1 MWGGFWKARILDSS
15 LRFAAFGMTGTG
27 VGILLQSCV
36 PTQMDSG
43 FRRNDGAGS
52 WILPATGDFRL
63 TKGSLYNARRRHRL
77 NRVCVALPISPKEPD
92 FLATSSQTTETGPVR
107 ESGRIT
113 SLDLIRGVAV
123 LGILLMNAVLF
134 GLGNAPYFNLSAGG
148 SETWLDWAVGIF
160 GEVFVDQKFMG
171 LFSLLFGAGMILFI
185 DRASEKGRRA
195 VVLNL
200 WRNALLLV
208 IGILH
213 FQIWDGDVLMV
224 YAVSSVFL
232 LALRKMPNWALIS
245 LGVAVFLLS
254 VFSTLLTQVIA
265 DTTDASLSGLWT
277 PGEIAEDEVIAPLY
291 LLGFFLR
298 ALGLI
303 LVGAGLY
310 RAGFMNGG
318 LPARTYRRIA
328 VIGLAVGLPLAAA
341 GVIITAVND
350 YSRDIAFMGQIP
362 NTLGTIPA
370 SLGYMSIIIL
380 WNNRADNWFK
390 ERLRAV
396 GRMALTNYLSQSA
409 LGLIVLT
416 VVLGDADFV
425 NRGAVLVFVFAV
437 WALQLWWSKAWLSRF
452 LFGPAE
458 WLWRVATYRRGQP
471 FRRSRES

>member
-1 MWGGFWKARILDSS
+1 M
-15 LRFAAFGMTGTG
+15 
-27 VGILLQSCV
+27 
-36 PTQMDSG
+36 
-43 FRRNDGAGS
+43 
-52 WILPATGDFRL
+52 
-63 TKGSLYNARRRHRL
+63 
-77 NRVCVALPISPKEPD
+77 
-92 FLATSSQTTETGPVR
+92 
-107 ESGRIT
+107 
-113 SLDLIRGVAV
+113 
-123 LGILLMNAVLF
+123 
-134 GLGNAPYFNLSAGG
+134 
-148 SETWLDWAVGIF
+148 
-160 GEVFVDQKFMG
+160 
-171 LFSLLFGAGMILFI
+171 
-185 DRASEKGRRA
+185 
-195 VVLNL
+195 
-200 WRNALLLV
+200 
-208 IGILH
+208 
-213 FQIWDGDVLMV
+213 LMV
-224 YAVSSVFL
+224 YAVLSVFL

-277 PGEIAEDEVIAPLY
+277 PGEIAEDEVVAPLY

-328 VIGLAVGLPLAAA
+328 LIGLAIGLPLAAA

-350 YSRDIAFMGQIP
+350 YSREIAFIGQIP

-370 SLGYMSIIIL
+370 SLGYMSLIIL
-380 WNNRADNWFK
+380 WNNRADNWLK
-390 ERLRAV
+390 KRLRAV
-396 GRMALTNYLSQSA
+396 GRMALTNYLSQTA

-437 WALQLWWSKAWLSRF
+437 WALQIWWSQAWLSRF

-458 WLWRVATYRRGQP
+458 WLWRVATYRSGQP
-471 FRRSRES
+471 FRRLQDSQSGA